1 MWGPVTGATSEIGLG
16 FAIGASPGH
25 GQLQLLLEAVLLCV
39 FGGAI
44 GLAIGAS
51 AAVLVGQL
59 AGWPVFLSP
68 LSVIGGVAVSAVV
81 GLIFGYFPARKA
93 SKMDPVAALKF
104 E

>member
-1 MWGPVTGATSEIGLG
+1 
-16 FAIGASPGH
+16 
-25 GQLQLLLEAVLLCV
+25 
-39 FGGAI
+39 
-44 GLAIGAS
+44 
-51 AAVLVGQL
+51 VGQL